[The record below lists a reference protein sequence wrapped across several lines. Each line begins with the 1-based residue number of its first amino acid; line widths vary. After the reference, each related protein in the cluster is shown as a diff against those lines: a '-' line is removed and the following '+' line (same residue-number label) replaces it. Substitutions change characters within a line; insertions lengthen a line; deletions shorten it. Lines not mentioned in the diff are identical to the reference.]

1 MKGPGDSPA
10 ALRPTEQG
18 PAEQSPAERSPEEQ
32 NALERRCSELAL
44 MVDAIPAIVF
54 YKDGEN
60 RILRV
65 NRAASEALGVS
76 AAELEGREL
85 RAFIGDGA
93 DEQHLAELAALRS
106 GRAELAVIEAIVL
119 PARGKRWF
127 ETARLPQRD
136 ASGTV
141 VGLVV
146 VSREI
151 SDERQR
157 ESLILQA
164 QKLDS
169 IGKLAGGVAHDFNN
183 LLTAFFGLIIAAQR
197 ALPTDSTAH
206 EYLSLMQLAV
216 EGGANFTRQLLAFAR
231 RQVIEPRV
239 VDLNRLVRETSA
251 LLSRVLGANITI
263 DMRLA
268 ADKVPVRVDPSQI
281 SQLLMNLAL
290 NARDAM
296 AERGTLTF
304 CTASVVLD
312 DPKRWSLAP
321 SPTGRYALLAV
332 QDTGEGLSREALDHL
347 FEPFYTSKALG
358 HGTGLGL
365 ATCYGIVKQNG
376 GYIGVE
382 SERGQG
388 ARFSIYLPAVDAEVE
403 PARPDR
409 RRAPVR
415 AGNETVLFAEDD
427 DLVRHL
433 SVAAL
438 ASVGYR
444 LIEAAHGAEA
454 LRATEEHPGP
464 IHLLVT
470 DVSMPEIGGIEVARR
485 FRELRPE
492 ATVLYIS
499 GYAGDLLAELGPGVE
514 VLQKP
519 FSTDELLA
527 RVRDLLDVETL
538 ESGPLAIESL
548 AVGPSDS
555 GLRETGLRE
564 TGPRESGLRETGLR
578 ETGLSVAR
586 VRAPR

>member
-1 MKGPGDSPA
+1 
-10 ALRPTEQG
+10 LR
-18 PAEQSPAERSPEEQ
+18 SPAERLLPISSAELA
-32 NALERRCSELAL
+32 ALERSNAELQLILDAL
-44 MVDAIPAIVF
+44 PALIF
-54 YKDGEN
+54 YKDGNN
-60 RILRV
+60 RVVRA
-65 NRAASEALGVS
+65 NRAACEALGVS
-76 AAELEGREL
+76 QAQLAGSDLRQWLKEGGDARHAAELEV
-85 RAFIGDGA
+85 
-93 DEQHLAELAALRS
+93 LRS
-106 GRAELAVIEAIVL
+106 GKAVRAVVESIEL
-119 PARGKRWF
+119 PSRGKRWF
-127 ETARLPQRD
+127 TTARLPQRD
-136 ASGTV
+136 AAGAV

-146 VSREI
+146 VSRDS
-151 SDERQR
+151 SDEREL
-157 ESLILQA
+157 ESKLLEA

-183 LLTAFFGLIIAAQR
+183 LLTSFFGLITAAQR

-251 LLSRVLGANITI
+251 LLSRTLGANVILELQ
-263 DMRLA
+263 LA
-268 ADKVPVRVDPSQI
+268 ADSVPVRVDPSQI

-296 AERGTLTF
+296 TERGTLMF
-304 CTASVVLD
+304 QTASVELD
-312 DPKRWSLAP
+312 DPSRWSLAP
-321 SPTGRYALLAV
+321 SPSGRFALLAV
-332 QDTGEGLSREALDHL
+332 QDTGEGLSEEALEHL

-376 GYIGVE
+376 GYIGVD
-382 SERGQG
+382 SGRGQG
-388 ARFSIYLPAVDAEVE
+388 ARFSIYLPQVDAEVE

-415 AGNETVLFAEDD
+415 AGNETVLLAEDD

-438 ASVGYR
+438 ASAGYR
-444 LIEAAHGAEA
+444 MIEAAHGAEA
-454 LRATEEHPGP
+454 LRATAEHPGP
-464 IHLLVT
+464 IHLLIT
-470 DVSMPEIGGIEVARR
+470 DVSMPEIGGIEVAAR

-492 ATVLYIS
+492 AAVLFIS
-499 GYAGDLLAELGPGVE
+499 GYAGNLLAELGPDVD

-527 RVRDLLDVETL
+527 RVREVLDL
-538 ESGPLAIESL
+538 
-548 AVGPSDS
+548 
-555 GLRETGLRE
+555 
-564 TGPRESGLRETGLR
+564 
-578 ETGLSVAR
+578 
-586 VRAPR
+586 

>member
-1 MKGPGDSPA
+1 MT
-10 ALRPTEQG
+10 L
-18 PAEQSPAERSPEEQ
+18 PAERPAPIGSAELA
-32 NALERRCSELAL
+32 ALERRNAELEL
-44 MVDAIPAIVF
+44 MLDAIPALIS
-54 YKDGEN
+54 YKDEAN
-60 RILRV
+60 RIVRA
-65 NRAASEALGVS
+65 NRAAREALGVS
-76 AAELEGREL
+76 EAELAGSDLRQWLKDDGNARHDAELEV
-85 RAFIGDGA
+85 
-93 DEQHLAELAALRS
+93 LRS
-106 GRAELAVIEAIVL
+106 GQAVPAAIETIEL
-119 PARGKRWF
+119 PGRGKRWF
-127 ETARLPQRD
+127 TTARLPQRD
-136 ASGTV
+136 AAGRV

-146 VSREI
+146 VSRDI
-151 SDERQR
+151 SDERQL
-157 ESLILQA
+157 ESRLLEA

-183 LLTAFFGLIIAAQR
+183 LLTSFFGLITAAQR

-231 RQVIEPRV
+231 RQMIEPRV

-251 LLSRVLGANITI
+251 LLSRVLGANVLIE
-263 DMRLA
+263 MQLA
-268 ADKVPVRVDPSQI
+268 ADRVPVRVDPSQI

-296 AERGTLTF
+296 TERGTLTF
-304 CTASVVLD
+304 QTASVVLD
-312 DPKRWSLAP
+312 DPGCWSLAASP
-321 SPTGRYALLAV
+321 SGRYALLAV
-332 QDTGEGLSREALDHL
+332 QDTGEGLSDEALEHL

-382 SERGQG
+382 SARGQG
-388 ARFSIYLPAVDAEVE
+388 ARFSIYLPQVDAELE
-403 PARPDR
+403 PVRPDR
-409 RRAPVR
+409 RQAPVR

-444 LIEAAHGAEA
+444 MIEAAHGAEA

-470 DVSMPEIGGIEVARR
+470 DVSMPEIGGIEVAKR

-492 ATVLYIS
+492 AAVLFIS
-499 GYAGDLLAELGPGVE
+499 GYAGGLLTELGPDVDM
-514 VLQKP
+514 LQKP

-527 RVRDLLDVETL
+527 RVREVLDL
-538 ESGPLAIESL
+538 
-548 AVGPSDS
+548 
-555 GLRETGLRE
+555 
-564 TGPRESGLRETGLR
+564 
-578 ETGLSVAR
+578 
-586 VRAPR
+586 